1 MRIETIGLAT
11 LYLGDCREV
20 LPELRAHACVT
31 DPPYGV
37 ELGSTTGSGGA
48 HGLALEAHAS
58 YADTYENYVQQ
69 IVPALTL
76 AMQQSER
83 AAVFIGPTFTN
94 CRSLTRWAAC
104 IALLATARHQWG
116 LRTSCRCFCT
126 APTRTCRTAPAADRV
141 CKQRDS

>member
-1 MRIETIGLAT
+1 M
-11 LYLGDCREV
+11 
-20 LPELRAHACVT
+20 
-31 DPPYGV
+31 
-37 ELGSTTGSGGA
+37 
-48 HGLALEAHAS
+48 LALPTRRMASSLAAQLAAAERTAWRWKPYAS

-104 IALLATARHQWG
+104 IALLRLRATSGG

-126 APTRTCRTAPAADRV
+126 APTGLAERRQAADRA
-141 CKQRDS
+141 CKQQRQPRKTATPYQSPWVGCDGWLH